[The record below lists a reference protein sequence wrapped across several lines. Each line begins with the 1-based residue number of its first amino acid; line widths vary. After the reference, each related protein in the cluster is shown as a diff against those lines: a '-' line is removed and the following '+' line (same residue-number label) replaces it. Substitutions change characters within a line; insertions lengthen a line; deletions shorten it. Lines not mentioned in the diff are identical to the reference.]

1 MEIIQER
8 IEREFNIDLIT
19 TAPSV
24 IYNVIMTDGT
34 ELKVDNPSMMPDAQ
48 KIDQLKNL
56 MLKHRLWCR
65 TIMLVQSWNFARR
78 NVEIS

>member
-24 IYNVIMTDGT
+24 IYDVHMTDGSSF
-34 ELKVDNPSMMPDAQ
+34 KSG
-48 KIDQLKNL
+48 
-56 MLKHRLWCR
+56 
-65 TIMLVQSWNFARR
+65 
-78 NVEIS
+78 

>member
-24 IYNVIMTDGT
+24 IYEVTMTDG
-34 ELKVDNPSMMPDAQ
+34 EILKWIIHPICLIHKKLN
-48 KIDQLKNL
+48 ILKSH
-56 MLKHRLWCR
+56 M
-65 TIMLVQSWNFARR
+65 
-78 NVEIS
+78 

>member
-24 IYNVIMTDGT
+24 IYNVVKTDGDKL
-34 ELKVDNPSMMPDAQ
+34 ES
-48 KIDQLKNL
+48 
-56 MLKHRLWCR
+56 R
-65 TIMLVQSWNFARR
+65 
-78 NVEIS
+78 

>member
-24 IYNVIMTDGT
+24 IYHVHLTDGSNID
-34 ELKVDNPSMMPDAQ
+34 VDNPVNMPDPQ
-48 KIDQLKNL
+48 KID
-56 MLKHRLWCR
+56 R
-65 TIMLVQSWNFARR
+65 
-78 NVEIS
+78 VEEPYVKATMMATK

>member
-24 IYNVIMTDGT
+24 IYQVHLTDGSKF
-34 ELKVDNPSMMPDAQ
+34 E
-48 KIDQLKNL
+48 
-56 MLKHRLWCR
+56 CG
-65 TIMLVQSWNFARR
+65 
-78 NVEIS
+78 